1 MLNPCFQAIL
11 FLRDEKIIRKEPQSI
26 FHFKNQ
32 LYLQLPVF
40 PDIRPYICNENKIK
54 TMKTKSVVFALML
67 AFVSVAAMAADPVG
81 PKVVII
87 NQKESGI
94 FKVIYEGA
102 QTGKV
107 SLKIFNKSG
116 KVVFAET
123 INGTDGF
130 IRPVNFSGMDA
141 GEYTIEVSDAA
152 GKQIN
157 KLEYNMDTKVHTVHV
172 AKIGKESK
180 YLLAVANQGSEEIIV
195 RIFDG
200 ANNLVHNENLVVD
213 GSLGL
218 VYNLKNIAGVPTF
231 EVTNQTGSTKI
242 VKY

>member
-1 MLNPCFQAIL
+1 MQKHRNRFFIL
-11 FLRDEKIIRKEPQSI
+11 KINFTYNFRPSLI
-26 FHFKNQ
+26 FARTFALKTKQ
-32 LYLQLPVF
+32 
-40 PDIRPYICNENKIK
+40 K
-54 TMKTKSVVFALML
+54 TMKTKSVVFALIL
-67 AFVSVAAMAADPVG
+67 AFVSVAAVAADPVG

-87 NQKESGI
+87 NQKETGI
-94 FKVIYEGA
+94 FKVIYQGA

-107 SLKIFNKSG
+107 SLKIFNNSG

-130 IRPVNFSGMDA
+130 IRPVNFSGMEA
-141 GEYTIEVSDAA
+141 GEYTIEVSDAS

-157 KLEYNMDTKVHTVHV
+157 KLEYKMDNKVNAIHV
-172 AKIGKESK
+172 AKIGNESK
-180 YLLAVANQGSEEIIV
+180 YLLAVANQGSEEINV

-200 ANNLVHNENLVVD
+200 ANNLVHNETLIVD

-218 VYNLKNIAGVPTF
+218 VYNLKNISGVPTF
-231 EVTNQTGSTKI
+231 EVTNQTGATKV